1 MIRAACDQRDR
12 KGVRTI
18 TGLTLLL
25 MTLNPSIAGQAL
37 LVGTTGDYKPLT
49 WFDPATGQ
57 YSGEAIDLV
66 KAFAAANGYD
76 ITFVRTTWPTME
88 RDLHDGKF
96 QMAAGGISRTPEREN
111 DALLS
116 DPIGSTGKVA
126 LVRCGDQQK
135 YESLAEINRQTTRVV
150 ENRGGTNEK
159 FALSNIDKATVI
171 IVPNN
176 AMPFDYLKTNKA
188 DVMFTDSTEAAY
200 QQKLHNGLCAVHP
213 DQPYTHVDKVF
224 LFRKNEAALRDA
236 FDRWL
241 AKR

>member
-1 MIRAACDQRDR
+1 M
-12 KGVRTI
+12 RTI

-76 ITFVRTTWPTME
+76 VTFVRTTWPTME

-96 QMAAGGISRTPEREN
+96 QMAAGGLG
-111 DALLS
+111 ALTATA
-116 DPIGSTGKVA
+116 PVEAIGKVA
-126 LVRCGDQQK
+126 LVRCGDQHK